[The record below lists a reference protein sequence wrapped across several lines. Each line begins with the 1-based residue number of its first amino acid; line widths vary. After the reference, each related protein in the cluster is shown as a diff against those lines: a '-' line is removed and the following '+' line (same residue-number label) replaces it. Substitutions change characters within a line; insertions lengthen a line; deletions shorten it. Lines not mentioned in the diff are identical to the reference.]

1 MGMFIK
7 VCGMRQSANVQEV
20 ARLKP
25 DLMGFI
31 FYPKS
36 KRFVGEDFDP
46 SIVKSVMPEVQTVGV
61 FVNEEVEKVLSLVR
75 KYSLDFVQLHGN
87 ESPASCQAIR
97 EKGIKVL
104 KAFCIHNEF
113 DWTALEPYTDSCD
126 YFLFDTSTIDYGGSG
141 VKFNWKILENYKLA
155 KPFVLSGG
163 IGPEDADII
172 KSIQHPQLAGIDI
185 NSRFEVEP
193 GLKNVG
199 LLQTFISKIRA
210 K

>member
-1 MGMFIK
+1 MFIK
-7 VCGMRQSANVQEV
+7 VCGMRQGANVQEV

-46 SIVKSVMPEVQTVGV
+46 SIIRSVMPEVQTVGV
-61 FVNEEVEKVLSLVR
+61 FVNEEVDSIISLVR

-87 ESPASCQAIR
+87 ESPASCQMLR
-97 EKGIKVL
+97 DKGIKVL
-104 KAFCIHNEF
+104 KAFGIHNEF
-113 DWTALEPYTDSCD
+113 DWTALEPYTASCD
-126 YFLFDTSTIDYGGSG
+126 YFLFDTSTRDYGGSG
-141 VKFNWKILENYKLA
+141 VKFDWNTLNNYKLPT
-155 KPFVLSGG
+155 PFVLSGG
-163 IGPEDADII
+163 IGPEDADVI
-172 KSIQHPQLAGIDI
+172 KSIKHPQLEGIDI

-193 GLKNVG
+193 GLKDAG
-199 LLQTFISKIRA
+199 LLQTFITKVRT

>member
-1 MGMFIK
+1 MFIK
-7 VCGMRQSANVQEV
+7 VCGMRQGANVQEV

-25 DLMGFI
+25 DMMGFI

-36 KRFVGEDFDP
+36 KRFVGDDFDA
-46 SIVKSVMPEVQTVGV
+46 SIVRSVMPEVQTVGV
-61 FVNEEVEKVLSLVR
+61 FVNEEVEKVITMVR

-104 KAFCIHNEF
+104 KAFGIHNEF

-126 YFLFDTSTIDYGGSG
+126 YFLFDTSTKDYGGSG
-141 VKFNWKILENYKLA
+141 IKFNWKILEDYKLS

-172 KSIQHPQLAGIDI
+172 KSIQHPKLAGIDI

-199 LLQTFISKIRA
+199 LLQTFISKIRT